1 MPIMYDYVQG
11 KGGSLPFYKRSKKTA
26 RQSIK
31 TSLYRPRSF
40 RAPQSFIRSVS
51 GGLSIQNTASNR
63 GFQVGAGFTQGVAM
77 KFALDGFT
85 VVSPGGTTNTYAMS
99 YSDFQNMYDQYRIKK
114 IVVRFYLSWDNTDN
128 STGAKGVNP
137 IFTIAQ
143 DNVDN
148 VAPSTETEL
157 RQYNTQKDF
166 QLSGNR
172 YTTKVYPKI
181 VSEVLGSTGTA
192 AAVGSAANQWIQ
204 TANPSIP
211 HYGLKLWMNLLDFY
225 SNTTALGN
233 MLVTC
238 DYHLEMKNTI

>member
-1 MPIMYDYVQG
+1 MPIMYGVYQG
-11 KGGSLPFYKRSKKTA
+11 KGGSMPYARRTKKA
-26 RQSIK
+26 PRASVRL
-31 TSLYRPRSF
+31 SVARPRSF
-40 RAPQSFIRSVS
+40 RAPQAFIRSCS
-51 GGLSIQNTASNR
+51 GGLSIQNTSTNR
-63 GFQVGAGFTQGVAM
+63 GFQVGANFTQGVAM

-85 VVSPGGTTNTYAMS
+85 VVSPSGTTNSYSMP

-114 IVVRFYLSWDNTDN
+114 IVVRFYLSWNDTNN
-128 STGAKGVNP
+128 STGAKEVNP
-137 IFTIAQ
+137 VFTIAQ

-181 VSEVLGSTGTA
+181 VNEVLGSTGTA
-192 AAVGSAANQWIQ
+192 AAVGSAASQWIQ

-233 MLVTC
+233 MLITC